1 MLRLLVTADDRSGAL
16 EAAAACADAG
26 LTPLV
31 LPWQALPV
39 LGAELTR
46 AEDID
51 CLVVDLGS
59 RHLSG
64 DEAATRCLSVRS
76 LAAGRRVLKM
86 DSTLRGNWPRELE
99 VMRNGRRAL
108 VVPALPSLG
117 RTCSGGVVLVRGVPV
132 VESEFG
138 ADRRNPV
145 RSSRPTDFCGG
156 SLAAKVEE
164 VRTWLTTSNEA
175 VCVADALSD
184 SDIRDIVSVIRS
196 DDDAIVAGTSAVVGE
211 VARVIVGASSRTMS
225 SETTRA
231 QRGPL
236 AVPLVVV
243 CGSRHPVS
251 RRQAAVARGLP
262 GVAVVQSPDDDL
274 ESPHGVAEHLADEAQ
289 RAMERT
295 GARTVVLLGGDTAA
309 AVLGTTPV
317 LVRGGL
323 NSGASWGTARLEGR
337 DVEVVVKAG
346 GFGNDRFVS
355 DLVGEQ

>member
-117 RTCSGGVVLVRGVPV
+117 RTCSGGCTRMK
-132 VESEFG
+132 
-138 ADRRNPV
+138 
-145 RSSRPTDFCGG
+145 SSTSSTVAP
-156 SLAAKVEE
+156 SL
-164 VRTWLTTSNEA
+164 
-175 VCVADALSD
+175 
-184 SDIRDIVSVIRS
+184 
-196 DDDAIVAGTSAVVGE
+196 
-211 VARVIVGASSRTMS
+211 
-225 SETTRA
+225 
-231 QRGPL
+231 RGPV
-236 AVPLVVV
+236 AIA
-243 CGSRHPVS
+243 SMRSVS
-251 RRQAAVARGLP
+251 LTRQIG
-262 GVAVVQSPDDDL
+262 
-274 ESPHGVAEHLADEAQ
+274 
-289 RAMERT
+289 RAH
-295 GARTVVLLGGDTAA
+295 V
-309 AVLGTTPV
+309 
-317 LVRGGL
+317 
-323 NSGASWGTARLEGR
+323 
-337 DVEVVVKAG
+337 
-346 GFGNDRFVS
+346 
-355 DLVGEQ
+355 